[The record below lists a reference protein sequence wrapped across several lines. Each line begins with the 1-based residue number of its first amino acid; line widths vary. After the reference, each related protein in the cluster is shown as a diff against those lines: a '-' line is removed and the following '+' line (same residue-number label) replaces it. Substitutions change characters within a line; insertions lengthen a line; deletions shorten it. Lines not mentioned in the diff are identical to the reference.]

1 MQLVHSHNGLHRAI
15 AFAACCLLPAACCFL
30 AGCDA
35 TDPMEDMYNKPSP
48 ALSDPMNYSPDM
60 DRTDVSGGS
69 TTNYNDKAMKEDL
82 NELLNP

>member
-1 MQLVHSHNGLHRAI
+1 MRKVI
-15 AFAACCLLPAACCFL
+15 AACFVLSLTGAAFL
-30 AGCDA
+30 VAGCDA

-60 DRTDVSGGS
+60 DRIDVSGGS
-69 TTNYNDKAMKEDL
+69 TANYNDKAMKEDL